1 MKLNKILTLVGFSFG
16 LAITAQAGEEA
27 SGKHV
32 IAPAP
37 SCLWSWFAGG
47 SVGKIDGDDWDEDI
61 YTLHIGKERKCAG
74 ESHSHAVYLE
84 IGLTDDDL
92 EYKVS
97 QSLGGSVFD
106 IYSYD
111 IEIIPITLNYKYE
124 DVLINNI
131 NYYIGVGAGL
141 AIVDFD
147 FSIGNS
153 SGSENDTVFYGNI
166 FAGLN
171 YNVSETCEIYGG
183 ARLIIMNDF
192 KGLDS
197 PLDDEIH
204 YELGARCNF

>member
-27 SGKHV
+27 SSKHV

-92 EYKVS
+92 EYEMFESVS
-97 QSLGGSVFD
+97 QSFTL
-106 IYSYD
+106 SYD

-131 NYYIGVGAGL
+131 NYYIGAGAGL
-141 AIVDFD
+141 AIVDID
-147 FSIGNS
+147 LSVGNS
-153 SGSENDTVFYGNI
+153 STSENDTVFYGNI
-166 FAGLN
+166 FAGLI
-171 YNVSETCEIYGG
+171 YNASETCEIYGG

-204 YELGARCNF
+204 YELGARYNF

>member
-1 MKLNKILTLVGFSFG
+1 MKLNNILTLVGFSFG

-92 EYKVS
+92 EYEMFESVS
-97 QSLGGSVFD
+97 QSFTL
-106 IYSYD
+106 SYD

-131 NYYIGVGAGL
+131 NYYIGAGAGL
-141 AIVDFD
+141 AIVDID
-147 FSIGNS
+147 LSVGNS
-153 SGSENDTVFYGNI
+153 STSENDTVFYGNI
-166 FAGLN
+166 FAGLI
-171 YNVSETCEIYGG
+171 YNASETCEIYGG

-204 YELGARCNF
+204 YELGARYNF